1 MFRFQGLKFVGQGVG
16 GLGSDADGRNPR
28 LKHILL
34 SQKRTPTLCP
44 TCDEVRPWG
53 GWVGVMIEGAGVRVW
68 GTGCQAR
75 GVGVKNEGE
84 EVRS

>member
-1 MFRFQGLKFVGQGVG
+1 MFRFQGLRFVGEEVG
-16 GLGSDADGRNPR
+16 GVGSDADGRNSHW
-28 LKHILL
+28 KHIVL

-44 TCDEVRPWG
+44 TCDEVRLGG

-68 GTGCQAR
+68 GTGCQVR